1 MRSLWKDILT
11 ALFMGMVLP
20 GLMLN
25 YAVMGL
31 RRAGPV
37 QEIQITI
44 PEETVAETVLLPV
57 LVRGEDG
64 AVQQEEMD
72 EYLVCVLLAE
82 VPASFEP
89 EALKAQAVAARTYA
103 RKAWETGGK
112 HKDGSVCTMSGCCQ
126 SYMERETY
134 LQNGGTEDGI
144 AAITR
149 AVAATSG
156 QCLKYED
163 SLIEATYFSCSGGTT
178 EDALSVWGT
187 DYPYLCSVDSPG
199 EEAAVWHSDQVTFTQ
214 EQFCEKLGRAFTG
227 NPETW
232 IETVEYTT
240 GGGVETM
247 TIQGQAY
254 SGTELRSLLG
264 LRSTDFEIQTAED
277 AIVITTHGYGH
288 RVGMSQYGAE
298 AMAVNGSSYREILSH
313 YYPGTQ
319 LVTMIPD

>member
-11 ALFMGMVLP
+11 ALFMGMILP

-31 RRAGPV
+31 RRARPV
-37 QEIQITI
+37 PEIQITI
-44 PEETVAETVLLPV
+44 PEQTVVEKVLLPV
-57 LVRGEDG
+57 LVRGENG

-112 HKDGSVCTMSGCCQ
+112 HEDGSVCTRPGCCQ
-126 SYMERETY
+126 AHMEPEIY
-134 LQNGGTEDGI
+134 LQNGGTEEGI

-163 SLIEATYFSCSGGTT
+163 ALIEATYFSCSGGST
-178 EDALSVWGT
+178 EDALAVWGT
-187 DYPYLCSVDSPG
+187 DYPYLRSVDSPG
-199 EEAAVWHSDQVTFTQ
+199 EEAAVWHSDTVTFTK
-214 EQFCEKLGRAFTG
+214 EQFCEKLGRALTG
-227 NPETW
+227 DPENW
-232 IETVEYTT
+232 FERVEYTA

-264 LRSTDFEIQTAED
+264 LRSTDFEIQTAQN

-298 AMAVNGSSYREILSH
+298 AMAVNGSSYREILAH

-319 LVTMIPD
+319 LVTMIPN